1 MISLEMG
8 LGDICHPG
16 IATKTASTSCLRRM
30 FRTLVQFFKLGDKRF
45 RYWRFEDAMWR
56 VRYMK

>member
-1 MISLEMG
+1 MG
-8 LGDICHPG
+8 YMPSRNCYQNCINFLFE
-16 IATKTASTSCLRRM
+16 KN
-30 FRTLVQFFKLGDKRF
+30 VQDPRSVLQLGDKRF